1 MLDKCFVVLCCQFP
15 GIDDTKI
22 RHITN
27 MCNSL
32 SKIFSIIFQ
41 KHLHM
46 VYKVVFEYK
55 KTATSEV
62 NIVLLQ

>member
-1 MLDKCFVVLCCQFP
+1 
-15 GIDDTKI
+15 
-22 RHITN
+22 